1 MTKLLDVGDRAPDFE
16 LKGNDG
22 EMHKL
27 SDYRGQPVVLMFYP
41 LDFSPPCTKEHG
53 AMCDQIPAL
62 ALSDT
67 VVLGI
72 SVDSWHTHRAFAEA
86 REIGYT
92 LLADFHPK
100 GAVGRMYGVYDPEL
114 GSHNRWTYVI
124 DLDGRVAHVQT
135 SERNEVPDM
144 EEIVEAVKE
153 TLD

>member
-1 MTKLLDVGDRAPDFE
+1 MTKLLEVGDRAPDFE

-41 LDFSPPCTKEHG
+41 HDFSGTCTKEHG
-53 AMCDQIPAL
+53 AMCDHMPTL
-62 ALSDT
+62 AQSDT
-67 VVLGI
+67 VVLGV
-72 SVDSWHTHRAFAEA
+72 SVDSWHVHKAFAVA
-86 REIGYT
+86 REIEYP

-100 GAVGRMYGVYDPEL
+100 GAVGRMYGAYDPEM
-114 GSHNRWTYVI
+114 GSHNRWTFVI
-124 DLDGRVAHVQT
+124 DLDGRIAHVQIA
-135 SERNEVPDM
+135 ERNEVPDI